1 MNNLIYIIGTPTVGK
16 TFSINLLKEENLLK
30 EFEIISEDALLLKD
44 IHFLSNK
51 KIPWFSSILEFV
63 QWKTIGK
70 NRDKLKFLYQY
81 ENNKTVI
88 SNLFSKYNKEYQQKA
103 IEYPKKKFIIDTG
116 GYSFTRNLKNGFF
129 IYFRFKKFSLFKKR
143 FLERY
148 SPTEKE
154 NFRIVAPLK
163 DDNFLILNNLNLF
176 DFYHMMDEEYL
187 SLSDKTIYSHN
198 ELTNL
203 LKNYLE

>member
-1 MNNLIYIIGTPTVGK
+1 LNNLIYIIGTPTVGK

-103 IEYPKKKFIIDTG
+103 IEYPNKKFIIDTG

-187 SLSDKTIYSHN
+187 RLSDKTIYSHN

>member
-1 MNNLIYIIGTPTVGK
+1 LNNLIYIIGTPTVGK

-30 EFEIISEDALLLKD
+30 EYEIISEDALLLKD

-103 IEYPKKKFIIDTG
+103 IEYPKKK
-116 GYSFTRNLKNGFF
+116 
-129 IYFRFKKFSLFKKR
+129 IY
-143 FLERY
+143 Y
-148 SPTEKE
+148 
-154 NFRIVAPLK
+154 
-163 DDNFLILNNLNLF
+163 
-176 DFYHMMDEEYL
+176 
-187 SLSDKTIYSHN
+187 
-198 ELTNL
+198 
-203 LKNYLE
+203 